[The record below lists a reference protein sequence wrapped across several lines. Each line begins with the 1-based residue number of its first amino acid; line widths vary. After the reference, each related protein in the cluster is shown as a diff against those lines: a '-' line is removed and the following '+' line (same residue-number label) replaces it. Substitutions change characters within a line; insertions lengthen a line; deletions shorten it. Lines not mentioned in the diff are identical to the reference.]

1 MMPSLFQAVSEHTAL
16 FKRLNLAAPEYEWL
30 AEDLKG
36 FISSSVLDK
45 MESVRGGGST
55 ESGGTLGE
63 LRRVR
68 PDTTCVYGFFVWVCI
83 HTYEVHAYV
92 NVYSTLAQTT
102 TVCAFWCVL
111 DARINPEIKKGTR
124 RGTYW

>member
-1 MMPSLFQAVSEHTAL
+1 MQATMPSLFQAVSEHTAL
-16 FKRLNLAAPEYEWL
+16 FNKLNLAGPEYEGL

-45 MESVRGGGST
+45 MESVRGGGAT

-68 PDTTCVYGFFVWVCI
+68 SAVTSVYEHFVCGVYACI
-83 HTYEVHAYV
+83 LLHT
-92 NVYSTLAQTT
+92 
-102 TVCAFWCVL
+102 
-111 DARINPEIKKGTR
+111 
-124 RGTYW
+124 